1 MTVLEERLRQI
12 QAAPSGKKIGAF
24 FDYDGTLIDGF
35 SVSALYRRRL
45 RRLEVGPAELARTLL
60 AVARGIDSEESFA
73 AILELT
79 RPSLAGKTVGEMTEL
94 GDRLFKHET
103 GSLVRPAM
111 WRIVA
116 AHRDRGHRIVIASS
130 ASPFQIGPIAREI
143 GADDM
148 LCTQFEVADG
158 VLTGQVEG
166 RPLWGP
172 GKAAAVRA
180 LAREHDIDLT
190 ESFAYSD
197 GNEDVPYLETVGN
210 PAAVCPQHHLR
221 AEAESRGWPVLDLRG
236 RGVPPIPLVAAGTAA
251 FYLGAASAS
260 VGGLLLSL
268 VKQDPGLLT
277 SAGLA
282 PGCQLGLSLAG
293 VTIRVTDGE
302 EYLESARPCVFVF
315 NHQSKL
321 DVPILGALLRK
332 DVTGVAKKEVRSVP
346 AIGQLMSMAGMVFID
361 RADTAKAIE
370 AMAPAVAK
378 LRDEGISLAMA
389 PEGTRSVT
397 PRVGPF
403 KKGAFHIAMQAGV
416 PVVPIVI
423 RNAGE
428 LMWRGSQLVR
438 PGTVEVRV
446 LPPVDTSGWTTAS
459 VGQHAEDVRE
469 MFVRTLAEWPGEQ

>member
-1 MTVLEERLRQI
+1 
-12 QAAPSGKKIGAF
+12 
-24 FDYDGTLIDGF
+24 
-35 SVSALYRRRL
+35 
-45 RRLEVGPAELARTLL
+45 
-60 AVARGIDSEESFA
+60 
-73 AILELT
+73 
-79 RPSLAGKTVGEMTEL
+79 
-94 GDRLFKHET
+94 
-103 GSLVRPAM
+103 
-111 WRIVA
+111 
-116 AHRDRGHRIVIASS
+116 
-130 ASPFQIGPIAREI
+130 
-143 GADDM
+143 
-148 LCTQFEVADG
+148 
-158 VLTGQVEG
+158 
-166 RPLWGP
+166 
-172 GKAAAVRA
+172 
-180 LAREHDIDLT
+180 
-190 ESFAYSD
+190 
-197 GNEDVPYLETVGN
+197 
-210 PAAVCPQHHLR
+210 
-221 AEAESRGWPVLDLRG
+221 
-236 RGVPPIPLVAAGTAA
+236 
-251 FYLGAASAS
+251 

-268 VKQDPGLLT
+268 AKQDPGLLT

-361 RADTAKAIE
+361 RTDTAKAIE